1 MVPALS
7 LRLLLIRHAQSQN
20 NAIASQVATKYS
32 GSGKSMQE
40 MRAEFEMLR
49 SFEPGLSETGA
60 LQADA
65 LAVALKVEFGAL
77 QNSSVPVYC
86 SPMVRT
92 ILTSQPFVNA
102 LGWQGHIKEDLYEVG
117 GSFQKADGV
126 DVAYPGRSGVEY
138 QATYPSFVVSQSL
151 LDLGGNGWYTRPG
164 RETRHEAQERAL
176 DITNWLWSKV
186 EEHQSTANAATATDK
201 AVDLCCVLHGDLLGM
216 LLKQLLKINDA
227 AEVKFLHFNTGCTYL
242 DLKISDDGT
251 KTVGLL
257 FQNRVTHLTSNMVT
271 GDEMMRV
278 VA

>member
-1 MVPALS
+1 MVWSIRRSSIDISAKMARSLTTIQLILSLFMVPALS

-92 ILTSQPFVNA
+92 ILTSQPWF
-102 LGWQGHIKEDLYEVG
+102 QDL
-117 GSFQKADGV
+117 
-126 DVAYPGRSGVEY
+126 
-138 QATYPSFVVSQSL
+138 
-151 LDLGGNGWYTRPG
+151 
-164 RETRHEAQERAL
+164 
-176 DITNWLWSKV
+176 
-186 EEHQSTANAATATDK
+186 
-201 AVDLCCVLHGDLLGM
+201 
-216 LLKQLLKINDA
+216 
-227 AEVKFLHFNTGCTYL
+227 
-242 DLKISDDGT
+242 
-251 KTVGLL
+251 
-257 FQNRVTHLTSNMVT
+257 
-271 GDEMMRV
+271 
-278 VA
+278 